1 MNSLKVGQLI
11 LALRKEK
18 KMTQKE
24 VADQLLIS
32 DRTVSKWERGIG
44 CPDISLLPSLANL
57 FGVSAED
64 ILSGELSCNV
74 LNGGN
79 MKRIKFYVC
88 PICGNIIY
96 SMNTL
101 DIACCGRKLEPLEI
115 NKPDDL
121 HHLNMTESDGEDY
134 ITFEHPMNK
143 DHYLSFVALVTY
155 DRVMLVKLYPE
166 QSGALRIPRK
176 KGSKLYY
183 YCTQDGLFMI

>member
-1 MNSLKVGQLI
+1 
-11 LALRKEK
+11 
-18 KMTQKE
+18 
-24 VADQLLIS
+24 
-32 DRTVSKWERGIG
+32 
-44 CPDISLLPSLANL
+44 
-57 FGVSAED
+57 
-64 ILSGELSCNV
+64 
-74 LNGGN
+74 

-96 SMNTL
+96 SMNTI

-121 HHLNMTESDGEDY
+121 HHLNITESDGEDY

-143 DHYLSFVALVTY
+143 DHYLSFVAQVMY

-166 QSGALRIPRK
+166 QSGALRMPRK
-176 KGSKLYY
+176 RGSKLYY

>member
-1 MNSLKVGQLI
+1 
-11 LALRKEK
+11 
-18 KMTQKE
+18 MTQKE
-24 VADQLLIS
+24 LADQLLIS

-44 CPDISLLPSLANL
+44 CPDISLLPSLASL
-57 FGVSAED
+57 FGVSVED
-64 ILSGELSCNV
+64 ILTGELSCNV
-74 LNGGN
+74 LDGGN

-96 SMNTL
+96 SMNTI

-121 HHLNMTESDGEDY
+121 HHLNITESDGEDY

-143 DHYLSFVALVTY
+143 DHYLSFVAQVMY

-166 QSGALRIPRK
+166 QSGALRMPRK
-176 KGSKLYY
+176 RGSKLYY